1 MTRLSP
7 PRKAGEPN
15 PSCCCARYRGAM
27 ALATALWLATAALAM
42 PPQYGNNSIGRP
54 TAETV
59 PGLGAGHGQEDIPF
73 GTRELQARQ
82 IRHMREEH
90 QKQVVADSARLL
102 QLATA
107 LKAETDKGATATPT
121 ELKDVDE
128 IAKLAKKLSEHI
140 KSQ

>member
-1 MTRLSP
+1 MTQPLPQHKAVEAKPGRSP
-7 PRKAGEPN
+7 G
-15 PSCCCARYRGAM
+15 RYGGALT
-27 ALATALWLATAALAM
+27 LATALWLTTAALAM

-59 PGLGAGHGQEDIPF
+59 PGLGAGHGPEDIPF